1 MTRSRIL
8 VVDDHELF
16 RESMVTMLDLQ
27 PDLEVVGQA
36 RDGLD
41 ALRLV
46 RDTGPDLVLMD
57 VSMPLCDGIDGT
69 RLIIQEFPGTRILM
83 LSVNEDDRSLFD
95 ALAAGAR
102 GYILKNTDKTT
113 FLRSIRQVL
122 SDEAALSPKQA
133 KKVVDAYSRMAR
145 SAPLQERAEP
155 RDDLDI
161 TARER
166 EVLALVAD
174 GATNQE
180 IAQQLSV
187 SIYTV
192 KSHVRS
198 ILHKLDA
205 TSRNEAAQRA
215 AKLGIIPPRRRR

>member
-16 RESMVTMLDLQ
+16 RESMVSMLALQ

-46 RDTGPDLVLMD
+46 RDTKPDLVLMD

-133 KKVVDAYSRMAR
+133 KKVVDAYSRMIR
-145 SAPLQERAEP
+145 TAPTPQYAEAAGNVE
-155 RDDLDI
+155 I

-166 EVLALVAD
+166 EVLALLVD

-180 IAQQLSV
+180 IALRLSV

-192 KSHVRS
+192 KSHIRS

-205 TSRNEAAQRA
+205 ENRNAAAQRA
-215 AKLGIIPPRRRR
+215 IQLGIVPPRVRR